1 MGRFEIL
8 KTDKII
14 KPNFHTVEPI
24 DKNVAVT
31 MNRINNHFGQYKS
44 ITVCEH
50 DGQYLIVDGGKYFKT
65 LKALRL
71 KKILCYNLG
80 ELKPGEYELYRI
92 ALNVHQSRL
101 DYLGIA
107 QAVARL
113 KELEIKPTTIS
124 NKTGLDQQT
133 VERYMTLLHFD
144 WDEFNRMQFNPQFN
158 PFEDER

>member
-8 KTDKII
+8 KIDKII
-14 KPNFHTVEPI
+14 KPDFHAVETI
-24 DKNVAVT
+24 DKNVTVT
-31 MNRINNHFGQYKS
+31 MNRINSHLGQYKA
-44 ITVCEH
+44 ITVCEK
-50 DGQYLIVDGGKYFKT
+50 DGRYLIVDGGKYFKT
-65 LKALRL
+65 LKTLRL

-92 ALNVHQSRL
+92 AFNVHQSRL

-107 QAVARL
+107 EAVARL
-113 KELEIKPTTIS
+113 KELDIKPSTIS
-124 NKTGLDQQT
+124 NKTGLDQQS
-133 VERYMTLLHFD
+133 VERYSTLLQFD